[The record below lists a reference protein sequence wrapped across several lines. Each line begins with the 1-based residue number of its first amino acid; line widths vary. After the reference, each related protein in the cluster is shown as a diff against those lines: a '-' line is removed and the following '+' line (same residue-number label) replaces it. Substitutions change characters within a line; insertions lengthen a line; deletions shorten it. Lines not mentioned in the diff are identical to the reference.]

1 MDINVYCYR
10 CNSPLE
16 VVEEYTEGY
25 PFHGVTV
32 KINPCPDCAAQQ
44 SVQGDK
50 MIIEIESDWR
60 ETGIKCPECGDMTF
74 SDGINR
80 PRCAG
85 CLACLSDE
93 YIWQWLLT
101 IR

>member
-1 MDINVYCYR
+1 
-10 CNSPLE
+10 
-16 VVEEYTEGY
+16 
-25 PFHGVTV
+25 
-32 KINPCPDCAAQQ
+32 
-44 SVQGDK
+44 
-50 MIIEIESDWR
+50 MIAEIESDWR
-60 ETGIKCPECGDMTF
+60 ETGIKCPECGDMTY

-93 YIWQWLLT
+93 YIWQWLIT